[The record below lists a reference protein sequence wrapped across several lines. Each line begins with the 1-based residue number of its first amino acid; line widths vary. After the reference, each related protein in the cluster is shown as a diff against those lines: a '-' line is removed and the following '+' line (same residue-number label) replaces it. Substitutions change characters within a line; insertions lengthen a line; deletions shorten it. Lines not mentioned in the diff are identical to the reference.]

1 MLFDECLDLFK
12 FAIKTS
18 EIVKWETR
26 VIFNLSIVDGF
37 KPLNG

>member
-1 MLFDECLDLFK
+1 MLFDECLNLFK

-18 EIVKWETR
+18 EIVKRETR
-26 VIFNLSIVDGF
+26 VILKLPIVNGF

>member
-1 MLFDECLDLFK
+1 MLFEECLNLFN

-18 EIVKWETR
+18 EIVKRETR
-26 VIFNLSIVDGF
+26 VILNLPIVNGL